1 MINQDQE
8 SITLFTE
15 QEWRAIER
23 ESALRFLP
31 RAISQT
37 GAGAGK

>member
-1 MINQDQE
+1 MIYQDQE

-23 ESALRFLP
+23 ENALRFLP

-37 GAGAGK
+37 AAGAGK